1 LTPQNTGKHQI
12 DNQECKCSD
21 TTHSSSSVH
30 ELVPGLRFFNFPIRT
45 DVKRGPKERLA
56 WDANCATVRPFSAM
70 FIFKKL
76 SLRNHWQICVFT
88 LTIRDME
95 DCADEETA
103 DHAKL

>member
-1 LTPQNTGKHQI
+1 
-12 DNQECKCSD
+12 
-21 TTHSSSSVH
+21 
-30 ELVPGLRFFNFPIRT
+30 
-45 DVKRGPKERLA
+45 
-56 WDANCATVRPFSAM
+56 M